1 MKNKVNIFNEEFR
14 IFLHENSV
22 RLNYRHYF
30 EINET
35 GVVLHDDRGIKIYH
49 PTDFNMF

>member
-1 MKNKVNIFNEEFR
+1 MFNEEFG

-22 RLNYRHYF
+22 RLNYRVYF

-35 GVVLHDDRGIKIYH
+35 GIVVHDDRRIKIYSL
-49 PTDFNMF
+49 TDLNMF